1 MATTTYQP
9 VSGTIVVSLTE
20 AENAVLRKRIDLAD
34 MFNDS
39 FLGALRQYVESRV
52 KVAREMAVMK
62 EADYLASIVLSLP
75 EAKKAEVIAFIEKA

>member
-20 AENAVLRKRIDLAD
+20 AENAVLRKRID
-34 MFNDS
+34 
-39 FLGALRQYVESRV
+39 LRQYVESRV